1 MYGLPACYWLI
12 DEGEEKDSKG
22 KKNGE
27 RKANNEK
34 KMESINH
41 LPRVVVYSFLLELT
55 LQRKPLMTLSGTS
68 QHDLVTFVLCICW
81 PLHPGAPWRADVAV
95 NPKSF

>member
-12 DEGEEKDSKG
+12 DEGEEKESKR

-34 KMESINH
+34 KNGVHKSSSVLVLVGLDI
-41 LPRVVVYSFLLELT
+41 RG
-55 LQRKPLMTLSGTS
+55 K
-68 QHDLVTFVLCICW
+68 DLN
-81 PLHPGAPWRADVAV
+81 D
-95 NPKSF
+95 

>member
-12 DEGEEKDSKG
+12 DEGEEKDSKR

-34 KMESINH
+34 MESINH
-41 LPRVVVYSFLLELT
+41 PVCSFLFGLT
-55 LQRKPLMTLSGTS
+55 LEVKTLMTLSGTS
-68 QHDLVTFVLCICW
+68 QHDPVTFEPCVC
-81 PLHPGAPWRADVAV
+81 
-95 NPKSF
+95 

>member
-34 KMESINH
+34 NGVH
-41 LPRVVVYSFLLELT
+41 
-55 LQRKPLMTLSGTS
+55 
-68 QHDLVTFVLCICW
+68 
-81 PLHPGAPWRADVAV
+81 
-95 NPKSF
+95 KSFSQSCFVFVFVGVDIAAKALNDSEWDLTA